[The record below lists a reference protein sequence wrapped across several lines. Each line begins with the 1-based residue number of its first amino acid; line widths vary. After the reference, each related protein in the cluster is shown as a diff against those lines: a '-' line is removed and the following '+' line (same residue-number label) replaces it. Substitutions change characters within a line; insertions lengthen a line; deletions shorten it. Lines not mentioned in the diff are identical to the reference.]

1 MMKRMMFAS
10 VLLAMAPAV
19 TLAQAPNPAQEGGPA
34 TQTLVR
40 VDSKHNVVPTAATT
54 TVQVNGHAVPLA
66 GFSPVQP
73 GNAEVALLI
82 DEGLSRSA
90 GIQLSDLRKFATS
103 LPPQTSLFVGYMSNG
118 RVLQA
123 VPFTTDHARAAKAI
137 RLPDSLPGQSA
148 SPYFCLSDFVK
159 HWPTGEQTLNLTRPL
174 PAGSPLKARFVIMV
188 TDGVDPYNGS
198 VSIVNQNSPY
208 VEAAAN
214 DAQRAGV
221 PVYSVYYSDAALR
234 GGAAAFSGQSYL
246 QQVGDETG
254 GQSLYLGTINPVS
267 LTPYFDEF
275 RHAMGQTYIATFSTG
290 PEARAHNGLVQLKIS
305 SSEKGLKLRH
315 ATAVMPGTLESTV
328 QQ

>member
-1 MMKRMMFAS
+1 MMNRMMFATL
-10 VLLAMAPAV
+10 LLAMVPAAA
-19 TLAQAPNPAQEGGPA
+19 LAQAPNPADAGGLA

-40 VDSKHNVVPTAATT
+40 VDSKHDVVPTAATT
-54 TVQVNGHAVPLA
+54 RVEVNGQQVPLA
-66 GFSPVQP
+66 GLSPVQP

-90 GIQLSDLRKFATS
+90 GIQLSDLRKFATT
-103 LPPQTSLFVGYMSNG
+103 LPPQTELFVGYMSNG

-123 VPFTTDHARAAKAI
+123 VPFTTDHTRAAESI

-159 HWPTGEQTLNLTRPL
+159 HWPSGDQKLDLTRPL

-188 TDGVDPYNGS
+188 TNGVDPYNGS

-221 PVYSVYYSDAALR
+221 PVYSIYYSDSAMR
-234 GGAAAFSGQSYL
+234 SGAAAFSGQSYL
-246 QQVGDETG
+246 QQVADETG
-254 GQSLYLGTINPVS
+254 GQSLYMGTINPVS
-267 LTPYFDEF
+267 LLPYFKAFD
-275 RHAMGQTYIATFSTG
+275 RAMGQTYIATISTG
-290 PEARAHNGLVQLKIS
+290 AETRAHDGLVRLKITS
-305 SSEKGLKLRH
+305 TEKGLKLRH

>member
-1 MMKRMMFAS
+1 MKQTMLAT
-10 VLLAMAPAV
+10 VLLAMVPAV
-19 TLAQAPNPAQEGGPA
+19 TLAQAPNPAEAGGPA

-40 VDSKHNVVPTAATT
+40 VDSKHSVVPTLATT
-54 TVQVNGHAVPLA
+54 TVELNGHTVPLA
-66 GFSPVQP
+66 GLSPVQP

-90 GIQLSDLRKFATS
+90 GIQLSDLRKFATA
-103 LPPQTSLFVGYMSNG
+103 LPPQTELFVGYMANG

-123 VPFTTDHARAAKAI
+123 VPFTTDHARAAAAI
-137 RLPDSLPGQSA
+137 RLPDSLPGESA
-148 SPYFCLSDFVK
+148 SPYFCLTDFVK
-159 HWPTGEQTLNLTRPL
+159 HWPDGEGTLNLTRPL
-174 PAGSPLKARFVIMV
+174 PAGSPLKARFVVMI

-221 PVYSVYYSDAALR
+221 PVYSIYYSDAALR

-246 QQVGDETG
+246 QQVGEETG
-254 GQSLYLGTINPVS
+254 GQSLYVGTINPVS

-275 RHAMGQTYIATFSTG
+275 RHAMAQTYIATFSAG
-290 PEARAHNGLVQLKIS
+290 AEIRANNGLVRLKIS
-305 SSEKGLKLRH
+305 TSEKGLKLRH